1 MKSTALSIIILSYN
15 SGKKIQKIH
24 ETLKKRL
31 KKEKIEYEIVIMDDG
46 SVDDSFKLA
55 LEIENSHENVRSFQL
70 SKNYTSH
77 YSIFA
82 GFSKVNGACAIALP
96 DDFQVPIDTVIEMYR
111 LWEKGHKVIIPYR
124 NTREDS
130 FFTKICSTIY
140 YFSMNLL
147 SEVHFPKGGAD
158 VFLADKEI
166 IEIFNKHIHPKNT
179 STIIEV
185 LRLGF
190 DPLFLPMQRPKGTN
204 TKSRWTF
211 RKKFR
216 LALDTFFSSSSF
228 PIKFISGL
236 GISSFVLT
244 ILLIAYYVTARIA
257 GIIEIPGWTLLVI
270 SFTFFSG
277 LILLSLGIIAEYVW
291 RIFDE
296 VKGRPGF
303 IIKEKDTSY
312 RNK

>member
-1 MKSTALSIIILSYN
+1 
-15 SGKKIQKIH
+15 
-24 ETLKKRL
+24 
-31 KKEKIEYEIVIMDDG
+31 MDDG
-46 SVDDSFKLA
+46 SNDSSYEIALKL
-55 LEIENSHENVRSFQL
+55 EQKNKNIHSFQL

-82 GFSKVNGACAIALP
+82 GFSKVTGDCTVALP
-96 DDFQVPIDTVIEMYR
+96 DDFQVPLETVVEMYR
-111 LWEKGHKVIIPYR
+111 LWEEGEKVIIPYR
-124 NTREDS
+124 KERDDS
-130 FFTKICSTIY
+130 FISNIFSNLY
-140 YFSMNLL
+140 YSIMNIL
-147 SEVHFPKGGAD
+147 SEVKFPKGGAD
-158 VFLADKEI
+158 IFLADREI
-166 IEIFNKHIHPKNT
+166 IDIFNKHIHPKNT

-190 DPLFLPMQRPKGTN
+190 DPVYLPFNRPAGIN
-204 TKSRWTF
+204 RKSRWTL
-211 RKKFR
+211 RKKMR
-216 LALDTFFSSSSF
+216 LALDTFFASSSF

-244 ILLIAYYVTARIA
+244 ILLIAYYVTARIT

-270 SFTFFSG
+270 TFTFFSG

-312 RNK
+312 RNKQDG

>member
-1 MKSTALSIIILSYN
+1 MLSIILLSYQ
-15 SGKKIQKIH
+15 S
-24 ETLKKRL
+24 EKRIDKVFRAL
-31 KKEKIEYEIVIMDDG
+31 NKRMLEEKIEFECIIMDDA
-46 SVDDSFKLA
+46 STDDSHTIA
-55 LEIENSHENVRSFQL
+55 LELEKQYKNVRAFQL
-70 SKNYTSH
+70 SRNFTSH

-82 GFSKVNGACAIALP
+82 GFSKVRGNCAVALP
-96 DDFQVPIDTVIEMYR
+96 DDFQVPLETVVEMYR
-111 LWEKGHKVIIPYR
+111 LWEKGKKVIIPYR
-124 NTREDS
+124 KERDDS
-130 FFTKICSTIY
+130 FISNIFSNLY
-140 YFSMNLL
+140 YSIMNKL
-147 SEVHFPKGGAD
+147 SEIKFPKGGAD
-158 VFLADKEI
+158 IFLADREI
-166 IEIFNKHIHPKNT
+166 IDIFNKHIHPKNT

-190 DPLFLPMQRPKGTN
+190 DPVYLPFNRPAGN
-204 TKSRWTF
+204 NRKSRWTL
-211 RKKFR
+211 RKKMR

-244 ILLIAYYVTARIA
+244 IFLIAYYVTARIT

-270 SFTFFSG
+270 TFTFFSG

-312 RNK
+312 RNKQDG